1 MGRISRRN
9 TCALLLIMA
18 LARRRRR
25 SRYWVH
31 PINQQRR
38 QQGDFY
44 HLVQELRLD
53 SERHHKYFRMSA
65 EQMDELLGMVGPDIR
80 RQCTSYRAA
89 IEPKQRLAVAL
100 RYLATGDSFATL
112 SFGYRLGQT
121 TVRNSV
127 HMVCNAIEKNMMKKF
142 LQPPNEEAW
151 REIAEG
157 FWSKWNFPNC
167 LGALDGKHVEIE
179 KPPHS
184 GSQYFN
190 YMKFFSIVLLA
201 LVDAD
206 YRFRIIHVGDYGR
219 SSDGGVYAAS
229 ALGIGMERGTL
240 NVPPNAPLPDAADEN
255 ALPYVIVAD
264 AAFPLKKYLM
274 RPFPGPVN
282 NYNKKIYNYRLS
294 RARMVVENAFGIL
307 AARWRVLYT
316 KINLHPENVDTVVI
330 ACCILHNFLLSPS
343 ENVRL
348 LEEAEESGR
357 RMRRVGNMVGH
368 RTSNDAREV
377 REKFCKFFNSPEGSV
392 HWQDRMV

>member
-1 MGRISRRN
+1 MSFSLLLTRLTNFITKNNLQQHTGDNTSDTHQLYHEQHTPALPRATVRISTEVMFLSICLQNYNTHTTPETATQVQRNALDHCCTDDGARTRAGDEKRRAEKREK
-9 TCALLLIMA
+9 TGGES
-18 LARRRRR
+18 RRR
-25 SRYWVH
+25 SSATHEGEKEEGRD
-31 PINQQRR
+31 RR
-38 QQGDFY
+38 RGKEGEKEERDRGRGKEGEKEEERDRGRGKEGEKAGGD
-44 HLVQELRLD
+44 
-53 SERHHKYFRMSA
+53 
-65 EQMDELLGMVGPDIR
+65 
-80 RQCTSYRAA
+80 
-89 IEPKQRLAVAL
+89 

-229 ALGIGMERGTL
+229 ALGIGMERG
-240 NVPPNAPLPDAADEN
+240 
-255 ALPYVIVAD
+255 
-264 AAFPLKKYLM
+264 
-274 RPFPGPVN
+274 
-282 NYNKKIYNYRLS
+282 
-294 RARMVVENAFGIL
+294 
-307 AARWRVLYT
+307 
-316 KINLHPENVDTVVI
+316 
-330 ACCILHNFLLSPS
+330 
-343 ENVRL
+343 
-348 LEEAEESGR
+348 
-357 RMRRVGNMVGH
+357 
-368 RTSNDAREV
+368 
-377 REKFCKFFNSPEGSV
+377 SV